1 MDSVKKYFE
10 IYGNDESL
18 DSKDFGKLL
27 DAKLKEINELEK
39 EPIIKRILEW
49 YPNDQFIKADGLDDA
64 IIGVDENDLRLIYSQ
79 SKVMK
84 ILIDRDGM
92 DVEEAHEYFMY
103 NIHQAYV
110 GEGTPIWCM
119 DEY

>member
-27 DAKLKEINELEK
+27 ERKLKDVERQEQERMIE
-39 EPIIKRILEW
+39 RIMEF

-84 ILIDRDGM
+84 ILTDRDGM
-92 DVEEAHEYFMY
+92 DEEEAHEYFMF
-103 NIHQAYV
+103 NIHSAYV
-110 GEGTPIWCM
+110 GDRTPIWCM

>member
-27 DAKLKEINELEK
+27 DAKLKEINEFEK

-64 IIGVDENDLRLIYSQ
+64 IIGVDENDLRNVY
-79 SKVMK
+79 
-84 ILIDRDGM
+84 
-92 DVEEAHEYFMY
+92 
-103 NIHQAYV
+103 
-110 GEGTPIWCM
+110 
-119 DEY
+119 